1 MTTLKQIAPLN
12 LSIEG
17 EPEIEATAAS
27 FLKDLG
33 YEIKFRKSGSK
44 LIDKHWPSKSP
55 GTTSII
61 PSKPGFPDLLLCIP
75 GSEKPI
81 CVWENK
87 SRSESVSGAL
97 QEAQFYIKGL
107 HTGLPG
113 EPSLPRLAAG
123 FNGSELLLSYLNN
136 EGTWISLKATGNIIK
151 DSFPVA
157 EWLRNG
163 ISSEGILTSIVGAAT
178 AKELRAVL
186 EELKTIYRI
195 IPPLAPGG
203 RRPIDFTIAL
213 LTVRLMVEQH
223 PDWGTWAEQPALQL
237 GAPDRE
243 QRIAERFGAL
253 TDRILSNPDLKER
266 YGNILE
272 FKEKD
277 GSNEVSFDFKDTL
290 REIPRDKRHFY
301 GLFKIIDSLPPL
313 LRADFDIFGEVYQSI
328 GDEATKKALGEFFTG
343 RHIISG
349 VMPVFFHRTGWDSS
363 FESILQKKIADIAC
377 GTGGFLTETLRLVR
391 KIHAPA
397 QDDLKKFA
405 LQSFYGFDLGHSN
418 ASRARV
424 NMYFAGDGFS
434 EVKGGVDSLDNRF
447 IKNSVPA
454 GGFDAILTNPPY
466 GRSSYGRFE
475 EAFLKRVLEALKP
488 GGGWGLIVLPTGIL
502 ENPRSQKARFNLLKY
517 ARVTDVIAL
526 PKHAFAPYTQQRTA
540 IIIFNRRNIPLSVAD
555 NDWEA
560 MQKIIGH
567 EQVSMYIVDNDG
579 YANSDKRYSTG
590 RQDSRGKWLHNDLQD
605 WLDQSGLSQFSDIYN
620 ALVYQIPPQ
629 NGFNEFGVPL
639 GRKYEVFRI
648 KDLFRQES
656 GVILLPDKFLREN
669 DKTLDLQTYFD
680 KGQKLLDFK
689 AGTNSLTRP
698 LSEELEEL
706 LSLPLIYGSGT
717 PIINCKLSN
726 LFDIK
731 KGDHGLTEEVIYH
744 YFDLQ
749 GIPVY
754 GGGASGVRFKIAR
767 DAKTTHNKP
776 VTVFCRPAIIISM
789 DGTSGS
795 MRVIDSGE
803 FCLNHHG
810 CVLTPFDISINLH
823 WFVQQN
829 EGFLKSLASNRESSA
844 TLTMEKLKDFVVG
857 VPIPREI
864 REKVG
869 SLRKD
874 LVELQSQL
882 FPINGLLS

>member
-1 MTTLKQIAPLN
+1 MTTLKQIAPLD

-17 EPEIEATAAS
+17 EPEIEATAVS
-27 FLKDLG
+27 LLKDLG
-33 YEIKFRKSGSK
+33 YEVKFRKSGLK
-44 LIDKHWPSKSP
+44 HIDKSWPSKSP
-55 GTTSII
+55 GATGTA
-61 PSKPGFPDLLLCIP
+61 PSKPGFPDLLLCIR
-75 GSEKPI
+75 GSEKPV

-107 HTGLPG
+107 HAGLPG

-136 EGTWISLKATGNIIK
+136 EGAWIPLKATGNIIK

-163 ISSEGILTSIVGAAT
+163 ISSEGVLTSLVGAAT

-186 EELKTIYRI
+186 WDLKTLYRI

-243 QRIAERFGAL
+243 QRVAERFGAL

-277 GSNEVSFDFKDTL
+277 GSNEVSFDFKATL
-290 REIPRDKRHFY
+290 REIPRDKHHFY
-301 GLFKIIDSLPPL
+301 ELFKIIDSLPPL
-313 LRADFDIFGEVYQSI
+313 LHADFDIFGEVYQSI

-397 QDDLKKFA
+397 QDDLKNFA

-434 EVKGGVDSLDNRF
+434 EVKGGVDSLDSRF
-447 IKNSVPA
+447 IKNCVPA
-454 GGFDAILTNPPY
+454 GGFDAVLTNPPY
-466 GRSSYGRFE
+466 GRSSYGRSE
-475 EAFLKRVLEALKP
+475 EAFLKRVMETLKP

-517 ARVTDVIAL
+517 ARVTDIIAL

-540 IIIFNRRNIPLSVAD
+540 IIIFNKRNIPLSVAD
-555 NDWEA
+555 NDWDA
-560 MQKIIGH
+560 LLKIIGY
-567 EQVSMYIVDNDG
+567 EQVSMYIVDHDG
-579 YANSDKRYSTG
+579 YANSDKRYPTD
-590 RQDSRGKWLHNDLQD
+590 RKDSQGKWLHNDLQD
-605 WLDQSGLSQFSDIYN
+605 WLDQNGLSQPGDIYN
-620 ALVYQIPPQ
+620 ALVRQIPPP
-629 NGFNEFGVPL
+629 NGFNEFDVPL
-639 GRKYEVFRI
+639 GRKYAVFRI
-648 KDLFRQES
+648 RDLFQQES

-669 DKTLDLQTYFD
+669 DKALDLQTYLD
-680 KGQKLLDFK
+680 RGQKILDFK
-689 AGTNSLTRP
+689 AGINGLTRP
-698 LSEELEEL
+698 LAEELEEI

-717 PIINCKLSN
+717 PIINCKLSC

-749 GIPVY
+749 GMPVY
-754 GGGASGVRFKIAR
+754 GGGASGIRFKITR
-767 DAKTTHNKP
+767 DAKTIHNKQ
-776 VTVFCRPAIIISM
+776 VTIFGGPAIIISM

-829 EGFLKSLASNRESSA
+829 EAFLKSLASNREGSA
-844 TLTMEKLKDFVVG
+844 TLTMEKLKEFVVG

-869 SLRKD
+869 SLRKE

-882 FPINGLLS
+882 LPINSLLS